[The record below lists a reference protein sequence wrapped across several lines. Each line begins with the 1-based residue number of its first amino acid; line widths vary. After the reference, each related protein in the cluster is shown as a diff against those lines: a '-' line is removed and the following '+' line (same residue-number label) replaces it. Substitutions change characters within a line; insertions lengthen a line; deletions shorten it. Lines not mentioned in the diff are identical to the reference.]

1 MMWSAYEI
9 LLKWWPIRTYTA
21 RTRNYNGFDIP
32 FRAGIEERDFST
44 VYQNMQ
50 HAGDDV

>member
-1 MMWSAYEI
+1 MA
-9 LLKWWPIRTYTA
+9 IRTYTGA
-21 RTRNYNGFDIP
+21 ALAIKWFDIP
-32 FRAGIEERDFST
+32 FRAGIEERDFIT